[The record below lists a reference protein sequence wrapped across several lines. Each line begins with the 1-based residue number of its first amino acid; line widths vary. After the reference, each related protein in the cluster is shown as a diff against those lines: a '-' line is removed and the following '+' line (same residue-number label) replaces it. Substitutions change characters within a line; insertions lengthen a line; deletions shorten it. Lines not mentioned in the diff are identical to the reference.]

1 MQHRIISISIF
12 IQSASKKQTNKTKIP
27 EYWAPASWE
36 QHMLLFFNNAGI
48 VSWIVMFI
56 LSNFSALVTAKNYT
70 HVPGCW
76 GGKKKRN
83 HPLCGTLVRLLIN
96 LPFGTGHYVFADLR
110 PFCTKCSS
118 HSGFFFLS
126 FFQPV
131 WLAEHQVSPVRW
143 NCRVHARLAHSR
155 PHTNNSKNCKW

>member
-12 IQSASKKQTNKTKIP
+12 IQSASKKQTNKNKTKIP

-76 GGKKKRN
+76 GGKKKKRN

-118 HSGFFFLS
+118 HPGFFSFFLS
-126 FFQPV
+126 TSLAGRTSSESSQVKLSCPCSPRSQPPT
-131 WLAEHQVSPVRW
+131 HQQ
-143 NCRVHARLAHSR
+143 
-155 PHTNNSKNCKW
+155 